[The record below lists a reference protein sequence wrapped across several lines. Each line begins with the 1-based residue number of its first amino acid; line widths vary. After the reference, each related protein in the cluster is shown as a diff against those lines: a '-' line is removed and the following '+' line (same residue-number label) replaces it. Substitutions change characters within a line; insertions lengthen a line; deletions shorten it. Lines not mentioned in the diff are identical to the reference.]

1 MTNGLEKVQ
10 INKNLGSKEA
20 LQREFIS
27 QLDPSH
33 HKGEGYKAQELSFE
47 FWKTFFNF
55 LLENLKFLSPSS

>member
-47 FWKTFFNF
+47 FWKIFLIFF
-55 LLENLKFLSPSS
+55 